1 MNDLKG
7 LSALLIEPHQ
17 GMRASLHNMLNL
29 CGLTRIDDAANA
41 SQAIRQLTLKPYDLI
56 LCEYDLEGE
65 GQDGQQMLED
75 LRHHRLMHPAT
86 IFFMVTGEGQFNKV
100 VSAAELSPTDY
111 ILKPFAADSILERIA
126 RALDKRAVFLPV
138 YELMDVGHQQEAIAA
153 CLEGAINHPRYA
165 VDFNRLR
172 AELHLLLGE
181 PALAEPIYQE
191 IYETKGIPWARLGQA
206 KTLFARER
214 YAEAQAM
221 LEQLLGQNSRFLDAY
236 DWLAKTHEALG
247 KLPEAQVVLTDAVT
261 LSPHAVRRLRRLGEV
276 AQEAG
281 DIDTA
286 ERSFRQVVSKS
297 RYSEFRDPEDH
308 ARLVQ
313 ALVHKGD
320 PVAAA
325 GVIRELDK
333 TMSGRRN
340 AALCSAI
347 SSAMLHEYTGNAARL
362 EQALDSALAGAQ
374 RASGLSAE
382 LKIELARNCLENGKA
397 EAAEEVL
404 RDVMRNA
411 GGHVK
416 GAPVMEKA
424 RAVMERSG
432 HGALASRLAQE
443 ARQDVVDLVAAGA
456 ARAKQGDYRGA
467 VEMML
472 EAVEKLPDNAQV
484 VFNAAVAVLKCL
496 ENTGWDDRL
505 GQYALKL
512 IDSVRRLDPANAKLN
527 ALASLHQRIL
537 RKYNIRGVRWN
548 DALKVAAR

>member
-7 LSALLIEPHQ
+7 LNALLIEPHQ

-100 VSAAELSPTDY
+100 VSAAELAPTDY

-126 RALDKRAVFLPV
+126 RALDKREVFVPV
-138 YELMDVGHQQEAIAA
+138 YELIDVGHQQEAIAT
-153 CLEGAINHPRYA
+153 CLDGAINHPRYA

-172 AELHLLLGE
+172 AEMHLLLGE
-181 PALAEPIYQE
+181 PELAEPIYQE

-214 YAEAQAM
+214 YAEALAM

-247 KLPEAQVVLTDAVT
+247 QLPQAQVVLGDAVT

-276 AQEAG
+276 AMAAG

-308 ARLVQ
+308 TRLVQ
-313 ALVHKGD
+313 TLVHKGD

-340 AALCSAI
+340 SALCSAI
-347 SSAMLHEYTGNAARL
+347 ASAMLHEYTGNSARL
-362 EQALDSALAGAQ
+362 EQALDSALAGAK

-397 EAAEEVL
+397 AGAEDLL

-411 GGHVK
+411 GGHVT

-424 RAVMERSG
+424 VAVMERAG
-432 HGALASRLAQE
+432 HGALATRLAQE

-472 EAVEKLPDNAQV
+472 EAVDKLPDNAQV

-496 ENTGWDDRL
+496 ENTGWDERL

-527 ALASLHQRIL
+527 ALASLHQQIL

-548 DALKVAAR
+548 EALKVAAR